1 MGSGR
6 TPRLRLRRTVVAVA
20 APRPTPPW
28 GLVGCAGSSDLTVTT
43 FQSGVH
49 RPWDL
54 AFLPDGSLL
63 STERI
68 GNIGLRATDGTLR
81 TLIDPSDPDADP
93 GSILQV
99 VPA

>member
-6 TPRLRLRRTVVAVA
+6 TPRFRLRLSRTVVAVA
-20 APRPTPPW
+20 AASIAAL
-28 GLVGCAGSSDLTVTT
+28 GLVGCPGPSNLTVTT

-63 STERI
+63 FTERI
-68 GNIGLRATDGTLR
+68 GNIRLRTTDGTLR
-81 TLIDPSDPDADP
+81 TLIKP
-93 GSILQV
+93 GDV
-99 VPA
+99 VVVG